1 MIDMN
6 SGKFRHYVV
15 VLEKLPTGK
24 KNIIDEDIL
33 EFKKIGGFWGEFK
46 NRTGSMLY
54 GRNADTKL
62 AKTTHKLTY
71 RYLNYPQLD
80 TNQVLQIDN
89 FLYDIEYVDDLDNRH
104 EVMEVFLSRRNKKIQ
119 VQKGGN

>member
-1 MIDMN
+1 MN
-6 SGKFRHYVV
+6 SGKFRHYVI

-33 EFKKIGGFWGEFK
+33 EFKKVGGFWGEFK

-104 EVMEVFLSRRNKKIQ
+104 EMMEVFLSRRNKKVQ